1 MTDAPVQAVSGS
13 PAANAASGRGPLR
26 VAVVG
31 HTNTGKTSL
40 LRTLTRNTA
49 FGEVSARPGTTR
61 HVEGARLT
69 VGAELIIEF
78 YDTPGME
85 DAIALLEVLD
95 SQAAGGGQR
104 LDGPARIQQFLQSPA
119 ASGRFEQEAKV
130 LRQMLGSDA
139 AVYVIDARDPV
150 LAKYRDEL
158 EILANCAV
166 PILPLLNF
174 TRDARADE
182 RSWREAMAR
191 LGLHVL
197 VSFDTVA
204 PSRGGERVLYEKLA
218 TLLDQRGE
226 SLLRLTASQA
236 LEAQHRRTAA
246 TRLVAEL
253 LVDVAACRV
262 RIAATVDSNALDSA
276 VTELNRRVRA
286 REQSCVDAMLGL
298 YHFSREDVAATSL
311 PFSEAG
317 WQDDLFDPRTL
328 SAFGISL
335 GGGAA
340 AGAAAGLGVDL
351 MLGGTTLGAA
361 AAIGALMGGG
371 LQTIRRFG
379 RRIGRHALRAVTGSR
394 YLRID
399 DQILQILATRQLFL
413 IQALQ
418 ARGHA
423 AIARIA
429 VADISAPALWQGDLP
444 AVLREVREH
453 PGWSGLYHGTS
464 WDSGRQRMLE
474 EIAGILGEA
483 LADTASR

>member
-1 MTDAPVQAVSGS
+1 MIDATGQDHLGAPAVSVAG
-13 PAANAASGRGPLR
+13 GRGPLR

-40 LRTLTRNTA
+40 LRTLTRDTG

-69 VGAELIIEF
+69 VGAELIVEF
-78 YDTPGME
+78 YDTPGLE

-95 SQAAGGGQR
+95 TQAAGGGRR
-104 LDGPARIQQFLQSPA
+104 LDGPARIQQFLQSSA

-174 TRDARADE
+174 TRDPRADE
-182 RSWREAMAR
+182 KAWREALAR

-204 PSRGGERVLYEKLA
+204 PVRGGERVLYEKLA
-218 TLLDQRGE
+218 TLLDKRGE
-226 SLLRLTASQA
+226 SLLRLTASQNR
-236 LEAQHRRTAA
+236 EAQQRRTAA
-246 TRLVAEL
+246 TRLIAEL
-253 LVDVAACRV
+253 LIDVTACRV
-262 RIAATVDSNALDSA
+262 RVGAMEEPGALDA
-276 VTELNRRVRA
+276 AITELNRRVRE
-286 REQSCVDAMLGL
+286 REQSCVDALLGL
-298 YHFSREDVAATSL
+298 YRFSRQDVAASHL

-328 SAFGISL
+328 TAFGISL
-335 GGGAA
+335 SGGAA

-379 RRIGRHALRAVTGSR
+379 RRIGRKALSTVTGSR

-399 DQILQILATRQLFL
+399 DHILQVLATRQLFL
-413 IQALQ
+413 VQALQ

-423 AIARIA
+423 AIERIA
-429 VADISAPALWQGDLP
+429 MADISAPALWEGNLP
-444 AVLREVREH
+444 VVLRKVREH
-453 PGWSGLYHGTS
+453 PEWSGLYRATS
-464 WDSGRQRMLE
+464 WDSGRQRLLDETAEILE
-474 EIAGILGEA
+474 SA
-483 LADTASR
+483 LADTTSR

>member
-1 MTDAPVQAVSGS
+1 MTDSSVHNASLTSADS
-13 PAANAASGRGPLR
+13 PSARGPLR

-40 LRTLTRNTA
+40 LRTLTRDTG

-69 VGAELIIEF
+69 VGAELIVEF

-85 DAIALLEVLD
+85 DAIALLELLD
-95 SQAAGGGQR
+95 AQASGGGRR
-104 LDGPARIQQFLQSPA
+104 LDGPGRIQQFLQSPA

-130 LRQMLGSDA
+130 LRQMLASDA

-174 TRDARADE
+174 TRDPRADE
-182 RSWREAMAR
+182 RGWREALAR

-204 PSRGGERVLYEKLA
+204 PVRGGERVLYEKLA
-218 TLLDQRGE
+218 TFLDQRGE
-226 SLLRLTASQA
+226 SLLRLTASQSR
-236 LEAQHRRTAA
+236 EAQQRRIAA
-246 TRLVAEL
+246 ARLVAEL
-253 LVDVAACRV
+253 LIDVAACRV
-262 RIAATVDSNALDSA
+262 RVESADTPSALDA
-276 VTELNRRVRA
+276 TVTELNRRVRA
-286 REQSCVDAMLGL
+286 REQSCVDALLGL
-298 YHFSREDVAATSL
+298 YRFSRQDVATTHL
-311 PFSEAG
+311 PFSEGG
-317 WQDDLFDPRTL
+317 WRDDLFDPRTL
-328 SAFGISL
+328 TAFGISL

-379 RRIGRHALRAVTGSR
+379 RRIGRQALSAVTGSR

-399 DQILQILATRQLFL
+399 DHILQILATRQLFL
-413 IQALQ
+413 VQALQ

-423 AIARIA
+423 AIEQIA
-429 VADISAPALWQGDLP
+429 VEDISAPALWQGRLP
-444 AVLREVREH
+444 AVLQKVREH
-453 PGWSGLYHGTS
+453 PDWSGLYHVTS
-464 WDSGRQRMLE
+464 WDSGRQRSLDEATRVLE
-474 EIAGILGEA
+474 QA
-483 LADTASR
+483 LADMVSR

>member
-1 MTDAPVQAVSGS
+1 MIDAPTQKLSATSPNSGAGS
-13 PAANAASGRGPLR
+13 RGPLR

-40 LRTLTRNTA
+40 LRTLTRDTG

-69 VGAELIIEF
+69 VGAELIVEF

-95 SQAAGGGQR
+95 AQAAGGGRR
-104 LDGPARIQQFLQSPA
+104 LDGPARIQQFLKSSV

-174 TRDARADE
+174 TRDPRADE
-182 RSWREAMAR
+182 RAWREALAR

-197 VSFDTVA
+197 VSFDTIA
-204 PSRGGERVLYEKLA
+204 PVRGGERVLYEKLA

-226 SLLRLTASQA
+226 SLLRLTASQSR
-236 LEAQHRRTAA
+236 EAQQRRMAA
-246 TRLVAEL
+246 SRLVAEL
-253 LVDVAACRV
+253 LIDVAACRV
-262 RIAATVDSNALDSA
+262 RVGASDESGTLDAA
-276 VTELNRRVRA
+276 VTELNRRVRD
-286 REQSCVDAMLGL
+286 REQTCVDALLGL
-298 YHFSREDVAATSL
+298 YRFSRQDVAATHL

-328 SAFGISL
+328 TAFGISL

-351 MLGGTTLGAA
+351 ILGGTTLGAA

-379 RRIGRHALRAVTGSR
+379 RRLGRKALSTVTGSR

-423 AIARIA
+423 AIERIA
-429 VADISAPALWQGDLP
+429 VADISAPALWQGNLSS
-444 AVLREVREH
+444 AMREVREH
-453 PGWSGLYHGTS
+453 PEWSALYQSTT
-464 WDSGRQRMLE
+464 WDGGRQRTLDDITRILE
-474 EIAGILGEA
+474 ET
-483 LADTASR
+483 LADSAVR